1 MVLRIRAMRKRGIF
15 SHCFGDGVR
24 RRTNRPDCEIPHSP
38 AFLLPGEE
46 NGKACNADAGRCR
59 VAERRRDDG
68 RERQLCKVRRSD
80 MKECKYEKEARKC
93 LAS

>member
-1 MVLRIRAMRKRGIF
+1 MLIRAMRKRGIF

-38 AFLLPGEE
+38 AFLLPGEG

-68 RERQLCKVRRSD
+68 ATMDVRTAAAGASD
-80 MKECKYEKEARKC
+80 RG
-93 LAS
+93 